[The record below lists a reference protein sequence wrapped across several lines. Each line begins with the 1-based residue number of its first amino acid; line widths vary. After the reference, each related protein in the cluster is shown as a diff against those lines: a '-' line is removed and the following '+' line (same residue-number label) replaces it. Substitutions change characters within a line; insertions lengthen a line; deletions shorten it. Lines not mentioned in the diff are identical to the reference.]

1 MALRGPG
8 KSIHLAEGR
17 TCGPNL
23 NWSLHLAPRPTD
35 RTARRSGRTLAAA
48 GPRRPRRRF
57 IFSRPTPRIGRS
69 VGDAASRG
77 FLRGQGGPA
86 VPRGLPSAALGSA
99 AIALDTHA
107 HIGLYTYT
115 HAYVHTHMHI
125 SINVYIYIHW
135 HIHHSYT
142 ADISMQAK
150 RKKQKAVN
158 IKYNAKISKERTPN
172 LA

>member
-1 MALRGPG
+1 MADMALRGPG

-99 AIALDTHA
+99 AIALHTHA

-135 HIHHSYT
+135 HIHHSYYCRYIT
-142 ADISMQAK
+142 ASK
-150 RKKQKAVN
+150 
-158 IKYNAKISKERTPN
+158 KERNKKP
-172 LA
+172 

>member
-77 FLRGQGGPA
+77 FLRGQGGPG
-86 VPRGLPSAALGSA
+86 VPRGLPYAALGSA
-99 AIALDTHA
+99 AIALDTHRL
-107 HIGLYTYT
+107 I
-115 HAYVHTHMHI
+115 
-125 SINVYIYIHW
+125 YIYTCICTHTYAHQYKCL
-135 HIHHSYT
+135 HIYSLAYT
-142 ADISMQAK
+142 PLLYCRYITAS
-150 RKKQKAVN
+150 KKETKSREHQIQREN
-158 IKYNAKISKERTPN
+158 
-172 LA
+172 